1 MKSTHTERGNPM
13 RVERTSAIS
22 SALPSPE
29 YQAIGQRTRS
39 PASSHEDAE
48 ATASRT
54 LSDIAQQFDMRDMDP
69 AEALQ
74 LAERLMQ
81 EELLTPAAY
90 SCLTGVPMTRV
101 PGKGC
106 QPRRT
111 FDGRELRYDY
121 IGEFESYVAFD
132 SAAENAAGVNLLQSV
147 LNTLCSLDA
156 LRRNGPLNLSA

>member
-1 MKSTHTERGNPM
+1 M

-81 EELLTPAAY
+81 EELLMPAAY

-111 FDGRELRYDY
+111 FDERELRYDY